1 MIINS
6 VQARGCM
13 QGLGRMIHES
23 IQHIS
28 AVGSYL
34 CLQLRGSKRLLT
46 KEVPMQR
53 AEMTAFTNAS
63 RALST
68 NVG

>member
-1 MIINS
+1 
-6 VQARGCM
+6 
-13 QGLGRMIHES
+13 MIHES

-34 CLQLRGSKRLLT
+34 RNRGAASGGGSKKLLT

-53 AEMTAFTNAS
+53 AEMTAFANAS
-63 RALST
+63 GALST
-68 NVG
+68 DIS